1 MHRLS
6 SPRAARERPA
16 RETPGAVAIIPA
28 RLQSTRL
35 PEKPLL
41 DLGGSPL
48 VVRVMERARL
58 ASSLSSVWVATDD
71 ERVAMAVRGAGG
83 QVLLTRA
90 DHPAGLD
97 RVAEA
102 ARLLEADA
110 PSQDPDPIVVN
121 LQGDEPF
128 ASVAGL
134 DHLVRLFENPAVKMA
149 TLAAPFPRHE
159 SPDDPNRV
167 KVVTDR
173 DGRALYFSRSRIPFG
188 GGESGALPIL
198 LHIGIY
204 AYRRSTL
211 LHLAGIAP
219 APVERT
225 ERLEQLRA
233 LWNGIPIHVA
243 VGDYDSLGIDTPED
257 LERARKRW
265 AEGGIDR

>member
-1 MHRLS
+1 
-6 SPRAARERPA
+6 
-16 RETPGAVAIIPA
+16 
-28 RLQSTRL
+28 
-35 PEKPLL
+35 
-41 DLGGSPL
+41 
-48 VVRVMERARL
+48 MERARL

-188 GGESGALPIL
+188 GGE
-198 LHIGIY
+198 
-204 AYRRSTL
+204 R
-211 LHLAGIAP
+211 
-219 APVERT
+219 E
-225 ERLEQLRA
+225 
-233 LWNGIPIHVA
+233 
-243 VGDYDSLGIDTPED
+243 
-257 LERARKRW
+257 K
-265 AEGGIDR
+265 